1 MVRCER
7 GTRAGTTDLRRA
19 IGVVHRVQL
28 LGGRL
33 VERAGAFGQVLL
45 IAAVLGSTTRADLYF
60 IASIVPL
67 TIGNVIGEAFAAAV
81 LPRAAKADEPEAT
94 RLFSAGLWLAALA
107 LVGLTAV
114 YLVAVAFFVP
124 RATPAGTGSLL
135 PWIAFAPVGVFF
147 GLGAYCA
154 APLLHYERYVWP
166 ALRGAAATVVGLV
179 LTAVVVALGGGVVWI
194 GLAVSSGYGVAL
206 LLLVIEIVSIGR
218 TSIFAPPGR
227 WAIRA
232 VRSLWPK
239 LSASAGSGVIGGQV
253 FVLIER
259 VLTAPLGV
267 GAVASISYAR
277 GVAYTPA
284 ILGQAISS
292 GVYPSLLRAHAAGA
306 LEYVRERFV
315 SGLRLTLF
323 VTVVSGTYLALYSAE
338 ISTAFFGRDAV
349 SPESLVAVQES
360 LLAFSLAVLGWM
372 LTIYGSRLFGALNL
386 FRGLLLQELV
396 ALIIYLVIV
405 LPFRNALGVPGVAL
419 AYGVGQ
425 VAGGVAG
432 TMLIAGRL
440 GLRPLAIAR
449 RAALPA
455 VTRALAVVAA
465 LVIVKLG
472 LGVLLDVPSL
482 AVVIAG
488 ALTAVVVAVA
498 SLWPVDWPELD
509 SMRAF
514 LRRRR
519 GPTPA
524 RQ

>member
-1 MVRCER
+1 M
-7 GTRAGTTDLRRA
+7 
-19 IGVVHRVQL
+19 
-28 LGGRL
+28 
-33 VERAGAFGQVLL
+33 
-45 IAAVLGSTTRADLYF
+45 
-60 IASIVPL
+60 
-67 TIGNVIGEAFAAAV
+67 
-81 LPRAAKADEPEAT
+81 
-94 RLFSAGLWLAALA
+94 
-107 LVGLTAV
+107 
-114 YLVAVAFFVP
+114 
-124 RATPAGTGSLL
+124 
-135 PWIAFAPVGVFF
+135 
-147 GLGAYCA
+147 
-154 APLLHYERYVWP
+154 
-166 ALRGAAATVVGLV
+166 
-179 LTAVVVALGGGVVWI
+179 
-194 GLAVSSGYGVAL
+194 
-206 LLLVIEIVSIGR
+206 
-218 TSIFAPPGR
+218 
-227 WAIRA
+227 
-232 VRSLWPK
+232 
-239 LSASAGSGVIGGQV
+239 
-253 FVLIER
+253 
-259 VLTAPLGV
+259 
-267 GAVASISYAR
+267 
-277 GVAYTPA
+277 
-284 ILGQAISS
+284 
-292 GVYPSLLRAHAAGA
+292 
-306 LEYVRERFV
+306 
-315 SGLRLTLF
+315 LF

-405 LPFRNALGVPGVAL
+405 LPFRDALGVPGVAL

-498 SLWPVDWPELD
+498 TLASGL
-509 SMRAF
+509 A
-514 LRRRR
+514 
-519 GPTPA
+519 
-524 RQ
+524 